1 MRQISDFLECLDVDD
16 NKFKIH
22 CITPFYISNADFK
35 GKKIRKNKKKC
46 KKYVLEN
53 NNILYSII

>member
-35 GKKIRKNKKKC
+35 GKKIRKNVK
-46 KKYVLEN
+46 N
-53 NNILYSII
+53 MF